1 MFKQVIDLF
10 EILDSPQ
17 ASGEMVADFFNQ
29 IGPNDIKVSTIG
41 SEQGSTDFLKI
52 RIAGSQGKT
61 KGGNAPTL
69 GIVGRLGGLGARP
82 GVIGFV
88 SDGDGA
94 LAALAVGSKLVKMNL
109 QGDILK
115 GDVIICTHV
124 CPDAPTIKHEP
135 VDFMDSPVDMR
146 TMNEMEVDPEMDAI
160 LTVDTTKGNKVINTN
175 GFAISNTV
183 KEGYILKISDDLL
196 NVMMQVTG
204 KLPFVFP
211 LSQLDI
217 TPYENNLYH
226 INSIL
231 QPATATSSPVVG
243 VAITTE
249 VSVAGCS
256 SGATN
261 LVSVEQAAR
270 FLLEIAKGYTAGS
283 CTFYDSSE
291 FEIIQKLYGSNSHF
305 QTAGSSD

>member
-17 ASGEMVADFFNQ
+17 ASGEMIADYLNQ
-29 IGPNDIKVSTIG
+29 IGSNDCIVKTIG

-52 RIAGSQGKT
+52 KIVGSCGKS
-61 KGGNAPTL
+61 KGGDAPTI

-94 LAALAVGSKLVKMNL
+94 LAALAVASKLVKMKL
-109 QGDILK
+109 MGDTLK
-115 GDVIICTHV
+115 GDVIISTHV
-124 CPDAPTIKHEP
+124 CPDAPTIKHDP

-146 TMNEMEVDPEMDAI
+146 TMNEMEVDPEMDAL
-160 LTVDTTKGNKVINTN
+160 LTVDTTKGNKIINTN

-204 KLPFVFP
+204 KMPFVFP

-261 LVSVEQAAR
+261 LLSVEQAAR
-270 FLLEIAKGYTAGS
+270 YLLEVAKGYTAGS
-283 CTFYDSSE
+283 CSFYDQEE
-291 FEIIQKLYGSNSHF
+291 FDIIQNLYGSNCHF
-305 QTAGSSD
+305 QTAGKNK

>member
-1 MFKQVIDLF
+1 MFKQVIDIF
-10 EILDSPQ
+10 ELLDSPK
-17 ASGEMVADFFNQ
+17 ASGQQIADYLNQ
-29 IGPNDIKVSTIG
+29 IGPNDCTVTTISTDR
-41 SEQGSTDFLKI
+41 GSTDFIKI
-52 RIAGSQGKT
+52 KIPGHSGKSS
-61 KGGNAPTL
+61 GGKSPTL

-82 GVIGFV
+82 GIVGFV

-94 LAALAVGSKLVKMNL
+94 LAALASAAKLIKMHH
-109 QGDILK
+109 QGDILE
-115 GDVIICTHV
+115 GDVIIGTHI

-160 LTVDTTKGNKVINTN
+160 LTVDTTKGNKIINTN
-175 GFAISNTV
+175 GFALSNTV
-183 KEGYILKISDDLL
+183 KEGYILKVSDDLL
-196 NVMMQVTG
+196 NIMMRVTG
-204 KLPFVFP
+204 SLPSVFP

-217 TPYENNLYH
+217 TPYGNDLYH

-231 QPATATSSPVVG
+231 QPATATASPVVG

-249 VSVAGCS
+249 VSVPGCA

-270 FLLEIAKGYTAGS
+270 FLTEAAKDFTRGACAFHDPEEYSTILE
-283 CTFYDSSE
+283 
-291 FEIIQKLYGSNSHF
+291 LYGSMKRF
-305 QTAGSSD
+305 QTVGTHT